1 MSFEEEAAA
10 GEDMVVVV
18 VWGMVILALLMFL
31 TSFPLTTV
39 STGNEAWRK
48 QDKLKKRTNN
58 KYSND
63 HVNIGRGIRTGV
75 G

>member
-18 VWGMVILALLMFL
+18 VWGMFTLALLMFL

-48 QDKLKKRTNN
+48 QDKLKKRTNKFLELR
-58 KYSND
+58 KYKDIKVYNS
-63 HVNIGRGIRTGV
+63 
-75 G
+75 

>member
-10 GEDMVVVV
+10 GEDTVVV
-18 VWGMVILALLMFL
+18 VWGMFILALLIFL

-48 QDKLKKRTNN
+48 QAKLKKRTGN
-58 KYSND
+58 K
-63 HVNIGRGIRTGV
+63 
-75 G
+75 

>member
-10 GEDMVVVV
+10 REDMVVV
-18 VWGMVILALLMFL
+18 WGMFILALLIFL

-48 QDKLKKRTNN
+48 QAKLKKRTIN
-58 KYSND
+58 K
-63 HVNIGRGIRTGV
+63 
-75 G
+75 